1 MNHIPPPARLV
12 RRHGARAAWTRAL
25 GAIVLTG
32 ALCASATAAYA
43 ITITGPA
50 EAIKP
55 YSFTVQDYQVFLLG
69 VDSVEAK
76 QSCTVS
82 GKIWECWA
90 AAQRQLETI
99 LSEGDVT
106 CDSLVVA
113 DAPRRMIALCTVNG
127 EDIGRRFVGAGF
139 GITIPAETARYE
151 DVQAEARSA
160 RAGLWQ
166 GTFSPPSI
174 WRSLP
179 IRPQSARPDFALG
192 PID

>member
-1 MNHIPPPARLV
+1 MSHILPSTRFA
-12 RRHGARAAWTRAL
+12 RRHLARSARFRAL
-25 GAIVLTG
+25 GAVALAC
-32 ALCASATAAYA
+32 ALCVSATAARA

-50 EAIKP
+50 EVIKP
-55 YSFTVQDYQVFLLG
+55 YSFTLEDYQVFLLG
-69 VDSVEAK
+69 VDSVESK
-76 QSCTVS
+76 QACTIS
-82 GKIWECWA
+82 GKTWECWA

-99 LSEGDVT
+99 LSEGTVT

-113 DAPRRMIALCTVNG
+113 DAPMRMIASCTVNG
-127 EDIGRRFVGAGF
+127 EDVGRRFVGAGF

-166 GTFSPPSI
+166 GTFSPPAI

-179 IRPQSARPDFALG
+179 IRPQSMRPGFARG
-192 PID
+192 PVD